1 MGMTPVPNR
10 HAKPTRFLAALA
22 QGRSPVGAAA
32 LTGVPVPTFYTWR
45 TKHTRFRE
53 AWNRAVAFGRTPDF
67 PSAARLGA
75 MNLGGPKTHWGW
87 LPGGFPVQEKREPGD
102 RVAMVLQGFGRK
114 TDLVIYSTVQP
125 DGTSKEDCRAP
136 SSEPL
141 PEGVEPPRFRL
152 ADRWLQ
158 RRLPPPREGHP
169 RGAGGAWLRLF

>member
-10 HAKPTRFLAALA
+10 HAKQMRFLAALA
-22 QGRSPVGAAA
+22 QGRSPVEAAA

-53 AWNRAVAFGRTPDF
+53 AWNKAVAFGRTPDF
-67 PSAARLGA
+67 PSAARLA
-75 MNLGGPKTHWGW
+75 TMHLGGPKTHWGW
-87 LPGGFPVQEKREPGD
+87 LPGGFPLEAKWEPGD
-102 RVAMVLQGFGRK
+102 RVATVLQGFGRK

-152 ADRWLQ
+152 ADRRLQ
-158 RRLPPPREGHP
+158 RRLPPVRRPQPPPSGETHG
-169 RGAGGAWLRLF
+169 